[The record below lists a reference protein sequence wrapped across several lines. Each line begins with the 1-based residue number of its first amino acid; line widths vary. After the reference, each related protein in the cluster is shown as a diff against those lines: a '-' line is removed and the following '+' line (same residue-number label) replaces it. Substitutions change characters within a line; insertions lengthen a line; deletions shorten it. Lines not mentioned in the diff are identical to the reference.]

1 MPKKEKRPP
10 TPPSSSEG
18 EDEEYDSESFSGQ
31 EGNGELPEITNKEHL
46 LNYESDSSDQDGS
59 GKELSMDL
67 AIGLKKQKQELEVG
81 NVWGQS
87 KKGFYGRD
95 KKRDDETSSNE
106 EDDEDEYKE
115 ALRLQKVRAK
125 KLSQIVK
132 E

>member
-18 EDEEYDSESFSGQ
+18 EEEDDYDSESYSGGQ
-31 EGNGELPEITNKEHL
+31 GGEVPEITNKEHL
-46 LNYESDSSDQDGS
+46 LNYESDSSDQGGS
-59 GKELSMDL
+59 GKESSMDL
-67 AIGLKKQKQELEVG
+67 AIGLKRQKQELEVG

-115 ALRLQKVRAK
+115 ALRL
-125 KLSQIVK
+125 
-132 E
+132 

>member
-18 EDEEYDSESFSGQ
+18 EEEDYDSESYSGGGQ
-31 EGNGELPEITNKEHL
+31 NELPEITNKEHL
-46 LNYESDSSDQDGS
+46 LNYESDSSDQGGS
-59 GKELSMDL
+59 DGKESSMDL
-67 AIGLKKQKQELEVG
+67 AIGLKRQKQELEVG

-115 ALRLQKVRAK
+115 ALRL
-125 KLSQIVK
+125 
-132 E
+132 